1 MALRGCPRALTPA
14 ADADLAPLLCFT
26 AAWTSIQ
33 PLFHTL
39 PAREKPRLALPA
51 RLCLAVTGGLLG
63 ACLLRDPGHP
73 PVAAAAEHLPARGG
87 RRRPSQNRLP
97 SGTQLPK
104 DPGEV
109 EFSKSASGG
118 ATCGV
123 STARSGPRMQTFPGK
138 RRRGAGAGT
147 ARLPGGLGGK
157 LQHKRPMPGRAAA
170 AEPGS
175 SPSPGRSEPAS
186 AQPAARSG
194 RPPQSPPGPGMR
206 GAAGGAPRRTEA
218 RRGSAPARGR
228 AGGPTEGCAG
238 GAAADCPADFFQESL
253 SHDNLLLR

>member
-186 AQPAARSG
+186 AQPAAPGARRNLLPGQECAG
-194 RPPQSPPGPGMR
+194 RPAARPDARRR
-206 GAAGGAPRRTEA
+206 GAEAHPLAGGRVDPRRAA
-218 RRGSAPARGR
+218 RAAPQRTAPQTSSR
-228 AGGPTEGCAG
+228 
-238 GAAADCPADFFQESL
+238 SL
-253 SHDNLLLR
+253 